1 MQGVVLTLCI
11 WSSSRPNVPVSQ
23 PRSAGSPSI
32 PSLRISRAFPQPLA
46 LSERAAL
53 LLISLGARGS
63 QEGAPVH
70 APVSTRDQ
78 GEVAPRCSGEFLK
91 KDSGDTAL
99 SAMNTQRPGRPG
111 WHAAAPAARTPGTP
125 RRGGRAV
132 KTSPGLEGG
141 REEAPGRVWDA
152 DEVVRSW
159 RPAVAVS
166 THGAEGPGEESVS
179 PEPSGDKSCRTAW

>member
-11 WSSSRPNVPVSQ
+11 WSSNRPNVPVSQ

-78 GEVAPRCSGEFLK
+78 GEVAPRCSEEFLK

-99 SAMNTQRPGRPG
+99 SATN
-111 WHAAAPAARTPGTP
+111 PAARETRLARCSARRPHPGDATAWGMGSEDEP
-125 RRGGRAV
+125 RAGGRTAL
-132 KTSPGLEGG
+132 G
-141 REEAPGRVWDA
+141 
-152 DEVVRSW
+152 VRW
-159 RPAVAVS
+159 KGDVTRPLA
-166 THGAEGPGEESVS
+166 G
-179 PEPSGDKSCRTAW
+179 SGTQTRS